1 MTFQL
6 TSDNYYYQ
14 ESNQQFMSVSQ
25 FKSFQECEAAALAE
39 LKGEYSRPYS
49 TALTVGSYIHSA
61 FDSEEE
67 LEKFIE
73 ENRHLIYQK
82 SGKAKYKD
90 FEQADTMIQT
100 LKDDPMC
107 MYALTGEKEVILT
120 GEIGGIQWKIKVDN
134 LNIEKRFF
142 SDLKTTKS
150 LYDRYW
156 SYKYGERYVS
166 FVHHYGYILQ
176 MAVYQEIIKQNTG
189 KLLEPY
195 IVAVTK
201 ETPPD
206 KAIITFDPEDLQ
218 FEMDYVLAALPSV
231 LEVKNGIREPMRCEK
246 CAYCR
251 STKKIN
257 SVINVNF
264 LLG

>member
-1 MTFQL
+1 MMFQL
-6 TSDNYYYQ
+6 TNSNYYSQ
-14 ESNQQFMSVSQ
+14 ESNQQFMSVSL
-25 FKSFQECEAAALAE
+25 FKSIQECEAAAIAE
-39 LKGEYSRPYS
+39 LKGEYVRPYS
-49 TALTVGSYIHSA
+49 TALTVGSYIHAA
-61 FDSEEE
+61 FESDHKFEE
-67 LEKFIE
+67 FIE
-73 ENRHLIYQK
+73 KEHDVIFKKRG
-82 SGKAKYKD
+82 GKYSE
-90 FEQADTMIQT
+90 FEQADVMIQT

-107 MYALTGEKEVILT
+107 MFALTGDKEVVLA
-120 GEIGGIQWKIKVDN
+120 GEIGSVKWKIKVDN
-134 LNIEKRFF
+134 LNVEKGFF

-176 MAVYQEIIKQNTG
+176 MAIYQEIIKQNTG

-231 LEVKNGIREPMRCEK
+231 LEVKNGIREPVRCEK

-251 STKKIN
+251 STKKIE

>member
-1 MTFQL
+1 MKL
-6 TSDNYYYQ
+6 TSDNYYSQ

-25 FKSFQECEAAALAE
+25 FKSFQECEVAALAE
-39 LKGEYSRPYS
+39 LKGEYQRPYS

-67 LEKFIE
+67 FEKFCERERDVIFKKRG
-73 ENRHLIYQK
+73 N
-82 SGKAKYKD
+82 GKYAE

-120 GEIGGIQWKIKVDN
+120 GEIGGIQWKVKVDN
-134 LNIEKRFF
+134 LNVEKGFF

-156 SYKYGERYVS
+156 STKYGERYVS
-166 FVHHYGYILQ
+166 FIHRYGYILQ
-176 MAVYQEIIKQNTG
+176 MAVYQEVIRQNFDKT
-189 KLLEPY
+189 LEPY

-206 KAIITFDPEDLQ
+206 KEIITFDSEDLE
-218 FEMDYVLAALPSV
+218 FEMEYVKAALPSV
-231 LEVKNGIREPMRCEK
+231 LQVKNGEREPVRCEK

-251 STKKIN
+251 STKKLN
-257 SVINVNF
+257 AVTNVNY